1 MNRGRFRT
9 IAVTVAT
16 LSIIGLAA
24 PLTDAAQP
32 SPRRMLI
39 TSHNEVLSLSPDG
52 TDPRTL
58 AELPVISG
66 ADWGPGGRQ
75 VAYAGTRCLQ
85 VCAAPLIPHRTEL
98 RVMDADGS
106 HDRVLLTLP
115 VSHIWTVDW
124 SPDGTWIAFV
134 AGHGYT
140 CWGCPPPWAL
150 HLYNV
155 RNRSQLVLGPA
166 TDLDWSPDSRRI
178 ALTHAGGIHVV
189 DVANGAVPTR
199 VTATEIG
206 AGSPSWS
213 PDGKLIAFLR
223 NGEVV
228 FQGNHRLWVMRPD
241 GSGARALHRVG
252 WAEVSWAP
260 DSRSIATVNPTHDRI
275 QVTAIDGSARHEI
288 RPPRGTVSDVTWSPR
303 GTTIAY
309 LLDPEWDDP
318 TAVRAVRPDGSHD
331 RAIHSAQ
338 WLQSPIRWSP

>member
-1 MNRGRFRT
+1 MTRRRFRIIT
-9 IAVTVAT
+9 VTAAV
-16 LSIIGLAA
+16 LSLIGLA
-24 PLTDAAQP
+24 PLSDAAES

-39 TSHNEVLSLSPDG
+39 TSDNQVLSLSPDG

-85 VCAAPLIPHRTEL
+85 VCAGPLVPHRTEL
-98 RVMDADGS
+98 RVMDADGG

-140 CWGCPPPWAL
+140 CWGCPPPWSL

-155 RNRSQLVLGPA
+155 RTRSHVVLGPA
-166 TDLDWSPDSRRI
+166 SDVDWSPDSRRI

-189 DVANGAVPTR
+189 DVAIGAVPTR
-199 VTATEIG
+199 VTANEVG
-206 AGSPSWS
+206 ADSPSWS
-213 PDGKLIAFLR
+213 PDGRLIAFLR
-223 NGEVV
+223 SGDA
-228 FQGNHRLWVMRPD
+228 GLGHRRLWVMRPD

-252 WAEVSWAP
+252 WVEASWGP
-260 DSRSIATVNPTHDRI
+260 DSRSIATVSPAQDRI
-275 QVTAIDGSARHEI
+275 QISSVDGSARREI
-288 RPPRGTVSDVTWSPR
+288 RPPTAGTLLDVTWSPR

-309 LLDPEWDDP
+309 LLAPDGNEP

-331 RAIHSAQ
+331 RAVHSAR
-338 WLQSPIRWSP
+338 WLQPPIRWQPS